1 VLVSRRGLAAIP
13 IAAFVL
19 ALAAVP
25 LPYYSEGPGPA
36 REVEPLIHVTGP
48 QVYPSQ
54 GKLVLTSVSFQ
65 SLTLPKLIGAWRD
78 PAESV
83 VPQSVLVFPGET
95 QQHADQR
102 SLSEMGTSEID
113 ATYWV
118 LSQLKGYPKDHGAG
132 ALVEAVGSECPA
144 DGRLFPGDLI
154 RSVDGREIS
163 DVPTLDRVLK
173 GIPASAPLSLRVTA
187 GGSTTDVRLTR
198 RRCGGLH
205 RAVIGISTVP
215 NFPFDVSISSGDIGG
230 PSAGLMWALG
240 LYDLLTPGDLTGGR
254 TIAGTGTIDPTGK
267 VGPIGGVENK
277 IAAAQQAGAS
287 AFLVPV
293 DNLADARTVPTDM
306 RLVPVRTFQDA
317 LAYLSGS

>member
-1 VLVSRRGLAAIP
+1 MAAIP
-13 IAAFVL
+13 IAAFAI
-19 ALAAVP
+19 ALSAVP
-25 LPYYSEGPGPA
+25 LPYFGEGPGPA

-48 QVYPSQ
+48 QRYPSE
-54 GKLVLTSVSFQ
+54 GKFVLTSVSFR
-65 SLTLPKLIGAWRD
+65 SLTLPKLIAAWRD

-83 VPQSVLVFPGET
+83 VPESLLVFPGET
-95 QQHADQR
+95 QQHADLR
-102 SLSEMGTSEID
+102 SISEMDTSKID

-118 LSQLKGYPKDHGAG
+118 LSRLKGYPKDHGAG
-132 ALVEAVGSECPA
+132 TLVEAVGSGCPA

-154 RSVDGREIS
+154 RSVNGHDIP
-163 DVPTLDRVLK
+163 DVTSLDRVLK
-173 GIPASAPLSLRVTA
+173 GIPTSSPLTIRVTA
-187 GGSTTDVRLTR
+187 GGATTDVRLTR

-215 NFPFDVSISSGDIGG
+215 NFPFDVTISSGEIGG

-254 TIAGTGTIDPTGK
+254 TIAGTGTIDPQGK

-277 IAAAQQAGAS
+277 IAAAENAGAT

-293 DNLADARTVPTDM
+293 DNLAAARTVPTHM

-317 LAYLSGS
+317 LGYLRGG